1 MKPDTFARLRESA
14 HRDKDR
20 KAVEF
25 HVEEIRCCV
34 DIMRVREIVSPGKT
48 VPIPSAPHWV
58 IGATDHRESVVP
70 VTDLRLRL
78 GLEPFES
85 PSARWIIVD
94 AGGMD
99 MALLVDAV
107 HGVVTVSVDIERERH
122 PVMDNTDVTWVS
134 SVYSTP
140 DGLIFELDLD
150 AMFDTRRDRED
161 RPENGKTT

>member
-1 MKPDTFARLRESA
+1 MMLDAFARLRESA

-25 HVEEIRCCV
+25 RVEEIRCCV

-58 IGATDHRESVVP
+58 VGATDHREAVVP

-78 GLEPFES
+78 GLPPFES
-85 PSARWIIVD
+85 PHAKWIIVD

-99 MALLVDAV
+99 MALLVDTV
-107 HGVVTVSVDIERERH
+107 HGVVTISVDIERERH
-122 PVMDNTDVTWVS
+122 PVMDDTDVTWVR
-134 SVYSTP
+134 SVYSMP

-150 AMFDTRRDRED
+150 AMFDTQRDHEEQLED
-161 RPENGKTT
+161 GKTT

>member
-1 MKPDTFARLRESA
+1 MKSDPFARLHESA

-25 HVEEIRCCV
+25 RVKEIRCCV

-58 IGATDHRESVVP
+58 VGATDHRELVVP

-78 GLEPFES
+78 GLEPFAS
-85 PSARWIIVD
+85 TYAKWIIVD
-94 AGGMD
+94 TGGMD
-99 MALLVDAV
+99 MALLVDTV
-107 HGVVTVSVDIERERH
+107 HGVVTVSVDNERKRH
-122 PVMDNTDVTWVS
+122 PVMDGTDVTWVR
-134 SVYSTP
+134 SVYSMP

-150 AMFDTRRDRED
+150 TMFDTQRDHEE
-161 RPENGKTT
+161 RPKNGKTT

>member
-1 MKPDTFARLRESA
+1 MKFDAFARLHESV

-25 HVEEIRCCV
+25 RVEEIRCCV

-58 IGATDHRESVVP
+58 VGATDHRESVVP

-85 PSARWIIVD
+85 THAKWIIVD

-99 MALLVDAV
+99 MALLVDTV
-107 HGVVTVSVDIERERH
+107 HGVVTVSVDIERKRH
-122 PVMDNTDVTWVS
+122 PVMNGTDVTWVR
-134 SVYSTP
+134 SVYSMP

-150 AMFDTRRDRED
+150 TMFDTQKDHDE
-161 RPENGKTT
+161 RPKNGKTT

>member
-1 MKPDTFARLRESA
+1 MKSDAFARLHESV
-14 HRDKDR
+14 HRNKDR

-25 HVEEIRCCV
+25 HLEEIRCCV

-48 VPIPSAPHWV
+48 VSIPSAPHWV
-58 IGATDHRESVVP
+58 VGAADHRESVVP

-78 GLEPFES
+78 GLKPFQS
-85 PSARWIIVD
+85 PHPKWIIVD

-99 MALLVDAV
+99 MALLVDTV

-122 PVMDNTDVTWVS
+122 PVMDDTDVTWVR
-134 SVYSTP
+134 SVYSMP

-150 AMFDTRRDRED
+150 NMFDVQKDRDE
-161 RPENGKTT
+161 RPKDGNTA

>member
-1 MKPDTFARLRESA
+1 MNLDAFAHLHESV

-20 KAVEF
+20 KAVVF
-25 HVEEIRCCV
+25 RVEEIRCCV

-48 VPIPSAPHWV
+48 APIPSAPHWV
-58 IGATDHRESVVP
+58 VGATDHRESVVP

-78 GLEPFES
+78 GLEPLES
-85 PSARWIIVD
+85 THAKWIIVD

-99 MALLVDAV
+99 MALLVDTV

-122 PVMDNTDVTWVS
+122 PVMDGADVTWVR
-134 SVYSTP
+134 SVYSMP

-150 AMFDTRRDRED
+150 TMFDTGRDRKE